1 MMRPAFILK
10 SFRDEYIKLLKNTL
24 FIYLD
29 SHWFISREEDSTE
42 LYVIRIK
49 DQHEDLEYTI
59 QSFAS
64 NFEVVT
70 DNENVSK
77 LLSFV
82 HQIFDTIESAKL
94 DNYNESGQSDI
105 DLFSQWTSAENIELD
120 NDGTFK
126 IKIDE

>member
-1 MMRPAFILK
+1 MRPAFILE

-42 LYVIRIK
+42 IYVIRIK

-59 QSFAS
+59 QRFAS